1 MIVTGMSGAGKT
13 SVLKFLEDINFF
25 CVDNIPP
32 ALLPKFAELCY
43 EQEGEIERVA
53 MGIDIRGGKLFNDLF
68 EVLSDLQH
76 KGYEY
81 EILFLDARQA
91 AYFVQTAGKFESEI
105 QVSVDEKRINA
116 KSIMGTIA
124 LNMQEG
130 QTALITADGKDEAA
144 AVEELAAVL
153 A

>member
-1 MIVTGMSGAGKT
+1 MTQKAIVIKSA
-13 SVLKFLEDINFF
+13 
-25 CVDNIPP
+25 
-32 ALLPKFAELCY
+32 
-43 EQEGEIERVA
+43 
-53 MGIDIRGGKLFNDLF
+53 
-68 EVLSDLQH
+68 
-76 KGYEY
+76 
-81 EILFLDARQA
+81 LDARQA

-105 QVSVDEKRINA
+105 QISIEEKKINA

-130 QTALITADGKDEAA
+130 QTAVIMADGTDEAT

>member
-1 MIVTGMSGAGKT
+1 MTQKSITIKAS
-13 SVLKFLEDINFF
+13 
-25 CVDNIPP
+25 
-32 ALLPKFAELCY
+32 
-43 EQEGEIERVA
+43 
-53 MGIDIRGGKLFNDLF
+53 
-68 EVLSDLQH
+68 
-76 KGYEY
+76 
-81 EILFLDARQA
+81 LDARQA

-130 QTALITADGKDEAA
+130 QTALITADAKDEAA

-153 A
+153 AYFFYTEQQSLHTKNPVGESTAGLISFCTCVILSKQLNKRDVPATDTTEKDHERTMGIPPSR

>member
-1 MIVTGMSGAGKT
+1 MTQKSITIKAS
-13 SVLKFLEDINFF
+13 
-25 CVDNIPP
+25 
-32 ALLPKFAELCY
+32 
-43 EQEGEIERVA
+43 
-53 MGIDIRGGKLFNDLF
+53 
-68 EVLSDLQH
+68 
-76 KGYEY
+76 
-81 EILFLDARQA
+81 LDARQA

-130 QTALITADGKDEAA
+130 QTALITADGKDEAV

-153 A
+153 AEFFIQSSNHYIQKPCRRINGRVDFFLHLCYTVKATERTRCTCYGYRRKGPREDHGYPTISVNKKQEVFF

>member
-1 MIVTGMSGAGKT
+1 MLKKTITIGLSSG
-13 SVLKFLEDINFF
+13 LEAR
-25 CVDNIPP
+25 P
-32 ALLPKFAELCY
+32 
-43 EQEGEIERVA
+43 VA
-53 MGIDIRGGKLFNDLF
+53 MLVQIASQFDSQIYVENNN
-68 EVLSDLQH
+68 
-76 KGYEY
+76 
-81 EILFLDARQA
+81 AR
-91 AYFVQTAGKFESEI
+91 V
-105 QVSVDEKRINA
+105 NA

>member
-1 MIVTGMSGAGKT
+1 MTQKSITIKAS
-13 SVLKFLEDINFF
+13 
-25 CVDNIPP
+25 
-32 ALLPKFAELCY
+32 
-43 EQEGEIERVA
+43 
-53 MGIDIRGGKLFNDLF
+53 
-68 EVLSDLQH
+68 
-76 KGYEY
+76 
-81 EILFLDARQA
+81 LDARQA

-144 AVEELAAVL
+144 AVEELAAVFFYTEQQSL
-153 A
+153 HTKNPVGESTAGLISFCTCVILSKQLNKRDVPATDTTEKDHERTMGIPPSR

>member
-1 MIVTGMSGAGKT
+1 MTQKSITIKAS
-13 SVLKFLEDINFF
+13 
-25 CVDNIPP
+25 
-32 ALLPKFAELCY
+32 
-43 EQEGEIERVA
+43 
-53 MGIDIRGGKLFNDLF
+53 
-68 EVLSDLQH
+68 
-76 KGYEY
+76 
-81 EILFLDARQA
+81 LDARQA

-144 AVEELAAVL
+144 AVEELAAKIGGNAKVIADEPYYRYIPKNGL
-153 A
+153 KLSTKVSMTVSDQFKMVKMIHLKL